1 MEIESFTI
9 SDESFALVEA
19 HRAKNLERVRAERSR
34 RKLECLSTC
43 EQGKF
48 CHHIASAT
56 AYERTL
62 LHESL
67 IDDLEKLAGEVG
79 LSAGLAEWTRQGKK
93 ELCERLTDHAIRI
106 GRGELPSPE
115 LDVSDIRSPLLE
127 EIRQL
132 SAVRSEAKPHGNP

>member
-1 MEIESFTI
+1 MMEIESFSI

-19 HRAKNLERVRAERSR
+19 HVERNRERMLAERAK

-56 AYERTL
+56 AHERSL

-79 LSAGLAEWTRQGKK
+79 LSAGMDEWTRQGKK
-93 ELCERLTDHAIRI
+93 ELCERLTDHAIRL

-115 LDVSDIRSPLLE
+115 LDVSDIGSSLLK

-132 SAVRSEAKPHGNP
+132 SAARSEA